1 MKFKKLYNKYI
12 NLVCKKFYLLSLI
25 YLVLHLICLYSNIH
39 VSHFLFFFRIEKIN
53 LIESIFF
60 LIINFICIFLTQF
73 IISKILIKNVFFVLF
88 TLIFTIPL
96 FISFIFMICDV
107 ILFTANYIWYTIEI
121 KDITMSYIL
130 KYT

>member
-1 MKFKKLYNKYI
+1 MKFEKLYNKYV
-12 NLVCKKFYLLSLI
+12 NLICKKFYLLSLI

-39 VSHFLFFFRIEKIN
+39 LSHFLFFFSIEKIN
-53 LIESIFF
+53 LIEVSLF
-60 LIINFICIFLTQF
+60 LIINLICIFLTQF

>member
-53 LIESIFF
+53 LIEVSLF
-60 LIINFICIFLTQF
+60 LIINLICIFLTQF
-73 IISKILIKNVFFVLF
+73 IISKILIKNVFFVVF
-88 TLIFTIPL
+88 TLMFIIPL
-96 FISFIFMICDV
+96 FISYLYIIYDV
-107 ILFTANYIWYTIEI
+107 IVYIIFLIYDNRSFI
-121 KDITMSYIL
+121 MSYIL
-130 KYT
+130 

>member
-1 MKFKKLYNKYI
+1 MKFDKLYNKYV
-12 NLVCKKFYLLSLI
+12 NLICKKFYLLALI

-39 VSHFLFFFRIEKIN
+39 LSHFLFFFSIEKIN
-53 LIESIFF
+53 LIEVSLF
-60 LIINFICIFLTQF
+60 LIINLICIFLTQF